1 MKRKLNPDRRTWDAL
16 RLRVLTR
23 DKRTCQSCGRRGARF
38 EVDHIKPISAGGAMY
53 DLSNLQSLCRGCHI
67 EKTRIENRGVEHP
80 EKLAWREYMAGVLT

>member
-1 MKRKLNPDRRTWDAL
+1 
-16 RLRVLTR
+16 
-23 DKRTCQSCGRRGARF
+23 
-38 EVDHIKPISAGGAMY
+38 MY